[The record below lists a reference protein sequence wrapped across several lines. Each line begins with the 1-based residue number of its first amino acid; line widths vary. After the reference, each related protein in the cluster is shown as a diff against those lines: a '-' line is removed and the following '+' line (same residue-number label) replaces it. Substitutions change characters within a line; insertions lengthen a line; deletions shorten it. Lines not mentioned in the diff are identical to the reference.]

1 MSVCVCVCRELE
13 ALQGDVVESKL
24 TMDGKQKVGVAT
36 SKFIT
41 TTLGLPFNREVA
53 MVYLWTLS
61 LQKLVSKRKR
71 NKEKTLFLNLVLSG
85 L

>member
-1 MSVCVCVCRELE
+1 MCRELE

-36 SKFIT
+36 SKFIA

-53 MVYLWTLS
+53 MVFGLS
-61 LQKLVSKRKR
+61 LNSFAPKVGFQ
-71 NKEKTLFLNLVLSG
+71 EKKKIKKKHFS
-85 L
+85 

>member
-1 MSVCVCVCRELE
+1 MCRELE

-36 SKFIT
+36 SKFIA

-53 MVYLWTLS
+53 MVY
-61 LQKLVSKRKR
+61 
-71 NKEKTLFLNLVLSG
+71 F
-85 L
+85 

>member
-1 MSVCVCVCRELE
+1 MCRELE

-36 SKFIT
+36 SKFIHYKLQIYVA

-53 MVYLWTLS
+53 MVFGLS
-61 LQKLVSKRKR
+61 LNSFAPKVGFQDKKKERK
-71 NKEKTLFLNLVLSG
+71 N
-85 L
+85 